1 MNPYNDQV
9 MGTLAQKKMIVALHQ
24 EGETLE
30 VTRFDNGAL
39 ISEKISGERALQRIA
54 LDHLTKEATI
64 VTGLSGRELLFRR
77 LEIPLKEKSAI
88 LKALPFQLESLIPYP
103 VDQSIILS
111 QIGKKGKVK
120 VFATQ
125 KKSLQEHLRFWKCRL
140 VEPEFISVHFQ
151 ALWRYAIHVGKKNVA
166 LLHLGEK
173 ESSLLLVREGELQ
186 SAISLAFG
194 ATGQEQQIK
203 RELFRALK
211 FLGEDLPPFLLTGSK
226 SDKVCEILQHD
237 SSDVEP
243 FALTIGL
250 ALDASAQDQ
259 ETLQFQRPA
268 SHLVKL
274 RKRFFLCTALVLLYL
289 MVFSLVGRGIIRSK
303 EQALQNREQELG
315 LFCKKELGVTP
326 LQLGKVKVGSALEKE
341 GPQLSQFLKYL
352 SQQEGI
358 TINRVHYRLE
368 SYPTV
373 EKPTT
378 PYEVQVDL
386 EFSSKSSELANR
398 FYEKIRKQ
406 QKKVKWQRH
415 ENGYQITFSYA

>member
-1 MNPYNDQV
+1 MEP
-9 MGTLAQKKMIVALHQ
+9 LAQKKPIVALHQ
-24 EGETLE
+24 DGETLE
-30 VTRFDNGAL
+30 VTRLENGVFT
-39 ISEKISGERALQRIA
+39 SKKISGEAALQRLA
-54 LDHLTKEATI
+54 LDRLVKGATI
-64 VTGLSGRELLFRR
+64 ITALSGKEVLFRR
-77 LEIPLKEKSAI
+77 LEIPLKEKRAI

-103 VDQSIILS
+103 PEQSIVLP

-125 KKSLQEHLRFWKCRL
+125 KESLRAHLDFWKKL
-140 VEPEFISVHFQ
+140 FVQPEFVSAHYE
-151 ALWRYAIHVGKKNVA
+151 ALCAFAKHAGKKNVT
-166 LLHLGEK
+166 LLHLGKK
-173 ESSLLLVREGELQ
+173 ESLLVVVREGELENGLF
-186 SAISLAFG
+186 LAMG
-194 ATGQEQQIK
+194 CLSEKMQIK
-203 RELFRALK
+203 RELFRAEQ
-211 FLGEDLPPFLLTGSK
+211 FLGEDLPPMVVTGESHDEVGK
-226 SDKVCEILQHD
+226 SE
-237 SSDVEP
+237 EP

-250 ALDASAQDQ
+250 ALQ
-259 ETLQFQRPA
+259 ESVQFIQPEQ
-268 SHLVKL
+268 HLAKL
-274 RKRFFLCTALVLLYL
+274 KKRFFLCSTLVMLYL
-289 MVFSLVGRGIIRSK
+289 MVFSIVGRGIIRSK

-341 GPQLSQFLKYL
+341 GPQLSQFLSYL

-358 TINRVHYRLE
+358 AINRVHYRLE

-378 PYEVQVDL
+378 PYEVRVDL
-386 EFSSKSSELANR
+386 EFSAKTSELANR